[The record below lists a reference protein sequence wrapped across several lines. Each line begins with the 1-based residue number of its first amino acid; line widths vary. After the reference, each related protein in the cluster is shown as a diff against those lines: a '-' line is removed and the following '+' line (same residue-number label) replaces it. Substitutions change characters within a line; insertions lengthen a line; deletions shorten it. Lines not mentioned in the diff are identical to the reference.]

1 MILTIHRGSHEIGGS
16 CVVLESGGQRLV
28 IDLGLPLVER
38 DGSPFDA
45 GQLQGRSVAELQ
57 EAGILPGI
65 AGLYDEDGLDQPLGV
80 LLSHAHLDHHG
91 LIDYL
96 RPGTP
101 LWCGTATRELIEVGA
116 FYSHHGRT
124 DTFDRLRHEVIED
137 RKVFSIG
144 PFEVTP
150 FLMDHSAFDSYA
162 FLIEAGGKR
171 VFYSG
176 DFRAHGR
183 KSRLFADFVAKP
195 PQEIDVLL
203 MEGTTLG
210 GNDRAPG
217 PARSEVAIQNE
228 IKEACQATSGPVLVM
243 QSSQNIDRLV
253 SVYKAVRD
261 SGRALVVDIYTAE
274 IMANLAKGNPRLP
287 HPARSFPL
295 VRVFFTKKTT
305 GKVFTEGQNERAYRF
320 VPFKITRDELEGAPG
335 KYAMIVRASMRCDLE
350 PLKGLEGGLVI
361 YSQYRGYLQQ
371 PSLRDFIAFTE
382 ARGMTFKPIHTSGHA
397 DRSTLNRMVK
407 ALSPRHLVPIHTF
420 APDVYS
426 EFGVPVLCCTDGQK
440 VLI

>member
-1 MILTIHRGSHEIGGS
+1 MTLTIHRGSHEIGGS
-16 CVVLESGGQRLV
+16 CVVLESEAQRLV

-45 GQLQGRSVAELQ
+45 RQLQGKSVAELQ

-65 AGLYDEDGLDQPLGV
+65 AGLFEDNGLIQPLGV

-124 DTFDRLRHEVIED
+124 DIFDRLRPEVIED

-162 FLIEAGGKR
+162 FLIEADGKR
-171 VFYSG
+171 VLYSG
-176 DFRAHGR
+176 DFRGHGR
-183 KSRLFADFVAKP
+183 KSAVFESFVANP
-195 PQEIDVLL
+195 PRNIDVLL

-210 GNDRAPG
+210 GTVRKKG
-217 PARSEVAIQNE
+217 PVRSEVDIEVA
-228 IKEACQATSGPVLVM
+228 IKEASQTTSGLVFVM

-261 SGRALVVDIYTAE
+261 SGRVLVMDVYTAE
-274 IMANLAKGNPRLP
+274 IMATLARRNPRLP
-287 HPARSFPL
+287 HPSRSFPL
-295 VRVFFTKKTT
+295 VRVLFTHHLTDRLFK
-305 GKVFTEGQNERAYRF
+305 EGENERAYRF
-320 VPFKITRDELEGAPG
+320 VPFKITRAEIEEAPERH
-335 KYAMIVRASMRCDLE
+335 ALIVRASMRCDLE
-350 PLKGLEGGLVI
+350 HFKCLEGGLVI
-361 YSQYRGYLQQ
+361 YSQYSGYLDQAT
-371 PSLRDFIAFTE
+371 LRDFVAFTE
-382 ARGMTFKPIHTSGHA
+382 ARGMSFRTIHTSGHA
-397 DRSTLNRMVK
+397 DRVTLGRMVET
-407 ALSPRHLVPIHTF
+407 LSPRALIPIHTF
-420 APDVYS
+420 APEEYG
-426 EFGVPVLCCTDGQK
+426 EFGVPVLLCGDGEVV
-440 VLI
+440 VL